1 MFITMKPISE
11 VFNMDCLEYMKT
23 LPDKYFDLCIA
34 DPPYG
39 IGESR
44 KNNNLR
50 SKLAR
55 AKSYTV
61 KGWDDEALDVSF
73 FNEILR
79 VSKHAII
86 WGSNHFISKLPYD
99 SSCWIVWDKENGEN
113 DFADCELAWTNFK
126 TAVRRFKFR
135 WQGML
140 QGNMKNKEER
150 IHPTQKPVALY
161 SWLLK
166 NYGKEGD
173 KIFDPFLGSGSS
185 RIAAYKMGFD
195 FVGCE
200 IDKEYFRLS
209 EERFQKECK
218 GVELLSNGKTIIQTS
233 LF

>member
-1 MFITMKPISE
+1 MNCEIKSE

-23 LPDKYFDLCIA
+23 LPDNCFDLCIA

-44 KNNNLR
+44 KKNNSR
-50 SKLAR
+50 GKLAK

-113 DFADCELAWTNFK
+113 DFEDCELAWTNFK

-173 KIFDPFLGSGSS
+173 KIFDPILGSGSG

-200 IDKEYFRLS
+200 IDEEYFRLS
-209 EERFQKECK
+209 EERFQKECN
-218 GVELLSNGKTIIQTS
+218 GVEILPDGKIITQGS